1 MRRQTNMDTNDIIR
15 KLHNINW
22 NFDFNINYS
31 SDSLYPFDCRK
42 HYSYP
47 ATFIPEIPYT
57 LIEILSCKGDTVLD
71 PFGGIGTTFIQ
82 ALLLERNPI
91 SCDINPIATNVCS
104 ALYKLFDPDLDRE
117 ALKQQLLSFCDNY
130 NENIDY
136 TINTTEQQK
145 ELDGW
150 YKKDTFNKI
159 CYLISK
165 YNEVQDVRLS
175 NVLKLVVS
183 SMLSTLSSQNKG
195 WAYIADNVKPKDD
208 EYRSKPVF
216 ETYKTRI
223 KLLFS
228 EIEVHLKNK
237 AETFKEFYNKTAEN
251 ERIFNTSVVDVN
263 LSQVD
268 LIVTSPPYPKMID
281 YVKSQRMALS
291 FLNQKY
297 SDYTTLEIG
306 ARCRRANKN
315 ALDEY
320 KASMDIINKHLC
332 DLLKPGGFF
341 CLVLPD
347 YPENDKRKPI
357 IDSMVKSYED
367 YGMKLIDEF
376 KRYIPS
382 NRRTIS
388 IQWASLVNEKILIF
402 RKES

>member
-1 MRRQTNMDTNDIIR
+1 MEVNDIIH

-57 LIEILSCKGDTVLD
+57 LIEILSHKGDTVLD

-82 ALLLERNPI
+82 SLLLERNPI

-104 ALYKLFDPDLDRE
+104 ALYELFNPNLDRE
-117 ALKQQLLSFCDNY
+117 TLKEELLSFCDNY
-130 NENIDY
+130 DEGIDY
-136 TINTTEQQK
+136 TISITTQQK
-145 ELDGW
+145 ELAGW
-150 YKKDTFNKI
+150 YEKDTFNKI
-159 CYLISK
+159 CYLILK
-165 YNEVQDVRLS
+165 YNEVQDVLLN

-228 EIEVHLKNK
+228 EVEMHLKNQT
-237 AETFKEFYNKTAEN
+237 ETFKSFYDKTTEIK
-251 ERIFNTSVVDVN
+251 RIFNSSVVDAN

-281 YVKSQRMALS
+281 YVKSQRMALN
-291 FLNQKY
+291 FLNQKF
-297 SDYTTLEIG
+297 SDYTSLEVG

-320 KASMDIINKHLC
+320 KASMEIINKHLC
-332 DLLKPGGFF
+332 DLLKVGGFF

-357 IDSMVKSYED
+357 IDSMVKSYEN

>member
-104 ALYKLFDPDLDRE
+104 ALYELFDPDLDRE
-117 ALKQQLLSFCDNY
+117 TLKQQLLSFCDNY
-130 NENIDY
+130 DGNTDY

-150 YKKDTFNKI
+150 YEKDTFNKI

-175 NVLKLVVS
+175 NVLKFVVS

-228 EIEVHLKNK
+228 EIEVHLKNQ
-237 AETFKEFYNKTAEN
+237 AETFKEFYNKTAETD
-251 ERIFNTSVVDVN
+251 RIFNVSVVDVN
-263 LSQVD
+263 LPQVD

-281 YVKSQRMALS
+281 YVKSQRMALN
-291 FLNQKY
+291 FLNKKY

-306 ARCRRANKN
+306 ARCRRSNKN

-320 KASMDIINKHLC
+320 KASMETINKHLC
-332 DLLKPGGFF
+332 SLLKVGGFF

-347 YPENDKRKPI
+347 YSEGDQRKPL

-367 YGMKLIDEF
+367 HGMKLIDEF

-382 NRRTIS
+382 HRRTIS

>member
-1 MRRQTNMDTNDIIR
+1 MDINDITH

-57 LIEILSCKGDTVLD
+57 LIEILSHKGDTVLD

-82 ALLLERNPI
+82 SLLLERNPI

-104 ALYKLFDPDLDRE
+104 ALYELFDPNLDHE
-117 ALKQQLLSFCDNY
+117 ALKRKLLAFCSDY
-130 NENIDY
+130 DETTDY
-136 TINTTEQQK
+136 TINTTVQQK
-145 ELDGW
+145 ELSDW
-150 YKKDTFNKI
+150 YEKETFNKI
-159 CYLISK
+159 CYFISQ
-165 YNEVQDVRLS
+165 YNTIQDILLR
-175 NVLKLVVS
+175 NVLKLVIS

-216 ETYKTRI
+216 EIYKTRI

-228 EIEVHLKNK
+228 EIEVHLKNQT
-237 AETFKEFYNKTAEN
+237 ETFKNFYSKTTESQ
-251 ERIFNTSVVDVN
+251 RIFNSSIVDVN
-263 LSQVD
+263 ISKVD

-281 YVKSQRMALS
+281 YVKSQRMAFN

-297 SDYTTLEIG
+297 SDYTGHEVG
-306 ARCRRANKN
+306 ARCRRSNKN
-315 ALDEY
+315 ALAEY

-332 DLLKPGGFF
+332 DLLKIGGFF

-347 YPENDKRKPI
+347 YAESDQRKSI
-357 IDSMVKSYED
+357 IDSMIKSYEE
-367 YGMKLIDEF
+367 YGLTLIDEF

-382 NRRTIS
+382 HRRTIS
-388 IQWASLVNEKILIF
+388 IQWASLVNEKIIIF
-402 RKES
+402 RKEN

>member
-1 MRRQTNMDTNDIIR
+1 MDVNDIIH

-57 LIEILSCKGDTVLD
+57 LIEILSHKGDTVLD

-82 ALLLERNPI
+82 SLLLERNPI

-104 ALYKLFDPDLDRE
+104 ALYELFNPNLDHE
-117 ALKQQLLSFCDNY
+117 TLKEQLLSFCDNY
-130 NENIDY
+130 DEGIDY
-136 TINTTEQQK
+136 TTSITTQQK
-145 ELDGW
+145 ELAGW
-150 YKKDTFNKI
+150 YEKDTFNKI
-159 CYLISK
+159 CYLILK
-165 YNEVQDVRLS
+165 YNEVQDSLLN

-208 EYRSKPVF
+208 EYKSKPVF

-228 EIEVHLKNK
+228 EVEMHLKNQT
-237 AETFKEFYNKTAEN
+237 ETFKSFYNKTTKN
-251 ERIFNTSVVDVN
+251 KRIFNSSVVDVN
-263 LSQVD
+263 ISQVD

-291 FLNQKY
+291 FLNQKF
-297 SDYTTLEIG
+297 SDYTSLEVG
-306 ARCRRANKN
+306 ARCRRSNKN

-320 KASMDIINKHLC
+320 KSSMEIINKHLC
-332 DLLKPGGFF
+332 DLLKVGGFF

-347 YPENDKRKPI
+347 YPDNDKRKPI
-357 IDSMVKSYED
+357 IDSMVKSYEN